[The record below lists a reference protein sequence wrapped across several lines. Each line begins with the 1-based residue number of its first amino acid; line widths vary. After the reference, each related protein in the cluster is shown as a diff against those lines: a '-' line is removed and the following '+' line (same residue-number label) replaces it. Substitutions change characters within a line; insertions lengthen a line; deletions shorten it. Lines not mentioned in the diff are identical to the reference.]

1 MKQIS
6 MQVNQGNLVK
16 SLKFSF
22 TNQTTVLGEL
32 LQNARRADATAV
44 QFEFA
49 PETNI
54 LQITD
59 DGCGISSLE
68 TLLTVAES
76 GWDADVV
83 AQEHPFGIGFLSAL
97 FACRH
102 IAVVSKSGRISV
114 NTEDVLAFKP
124 VTVFP
129 VTDWDGITRI
139 TMIGVEFDS
148 KLIES
153 TLKRFAKGFPIPV
166 FFNGESLERE
176 HALDS
181 GLDFIDTEVG
191 SIHLVGLDKP
201 DGTHYAFEVYLQGLP
216 IYRSHLYCSTTH
228 IVHLSSARF
237 HARLPDR
244 DKLIDESDVL
254 KLIKAALRQAVE
266 SRLLQLKST
275 VSAQDFVQFFDMM
288 RHWGLSA
295 LLNDVDVLPQQAV
308 CKITSYPVCNS
319 ELYGCFTAYPKK
331 PVTRAEVE
339 SRQVEIVD
347 IEGDIQSDGAARF
360 IFAWMRDSLI
370 YEGHLDNG
378 HWIHSMIRYLDE
390 EEVTVDLVH
399 ETHIS
404 QFKGSWVWVDVKF
417 CAAYR
422 IRIGNDVVEIADH
435 AFYQGSG
442 NGDCIVMPKDDGSAA
457 VLNQVSTFQSEHD
470 DYQEATHDTDC
481 DDFATFVIA
490 NVLKDPS
497 HAFQRL
503 LPSFQGCPAL
513 YGKAFEVV
521 LDDNGEVA
529 SVTAV

>member
-6 MQVNQGNLVK
+6 MQVNPGNLVK

-22 TNQTTVLGEL
+22 SNQTTVLGEL
-32 LQNARRADATAV
+32 MQNARRAGATSV

-49 PETNI
+49 PETKI

-114 NTEDVLAFKP
+114 NTEDVLSFKP
-124 VTVFP
+124 VTVSP

-139 TMIGVEFDS
+139 TLLGVELES

-153 TLKRFAKGFPIPV
+153 TLKRFGKGFSIPV

-181 GLDFIDTEVG
+181 GLDFVDTEVG
-191 SIHLVGLDKP
+191 SVHLVGLDKP
-201 DGTHYAFEVYLQGLP
+201 DGAHYAFDVYLQGLP
-216 IYRSHLYCSTTH
+216 IYRSHQYCSTTH
-228 IVHLSSARF
+228 IVHLGSTRF

-244 DKLIDESDVL
+244 DKLVDESDVI
-254 KLIKAALRQAVE
+254 KLIKAALRQAIE
-266 SRLLQLKST
+266 NRLLQLKST

-288 RHWGLSA
+288 RHWGLSG
-295 LLNDVDVLPQQAV
+295 LLNDVDILPQQV
-308 CKITSYPVCNS
+308 VHKITSYPVCDP
-319 ELYGCFTAYPKK
+319 ELYGCFTAYPEK
-331 PVTRAEVE
+331 PVTRSEIE

-347 IEGDIQSDGAARF
+347 IEDDIQSDGAACF
-360 IFAWMRDSLI
+360 MFAWMRDSLI
-370 YEGHLDNG
+370 YKGHLDGG

-390 EEVTVDLVH
+390 DEVSVDLVN
-399 ETHIS
+399 ETHVS
-404 QFKGSWVWVDVKF
+404 RFKGSWVWIDVRF
-417 CAAYR
+417 CDAYR

-435 AFYQGSG
+435 AFHEGSE
-442 NGDCIVMPKDDGSAA
+442 NGGCIVMPKADGSAD
-457 VLNQVSTFQSEHD
+457 VLEQVSTFRSEHD

-481 DDFATFVIA
+481 NDFSTFVIA
-490 NVLKDPS
+490 NALTDPGQ
-497 HAFQRL
+497 AFQRL
-503 LPSFQGCPAL
+503 LPNFQGCPAL

-521 LDDNGEVA
+521 LDEDGQVA